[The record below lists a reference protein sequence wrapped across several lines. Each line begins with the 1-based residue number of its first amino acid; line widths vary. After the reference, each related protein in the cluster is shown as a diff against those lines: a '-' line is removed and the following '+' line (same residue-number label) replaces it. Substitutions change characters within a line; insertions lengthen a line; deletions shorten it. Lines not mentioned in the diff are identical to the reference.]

1 MQTVLNWLEL
11 ASIMPIWF
19 VFYIAK
25 AWMERSRIQQ
35 GYPGPQELFI
45 PQQRDSAMK
54 KVEIREREEKRQER
68 EGQYTEKL
76 RNGNLDERERERVYQ
91 EEKKNGRMINDVVK
105 MRRWGLAGPFEGN
118 WI

>member
-11 ASIMPIWF
+11 ASIMSICF

-25 AWMERSRIQQ
+25 AWMEGSRIQQ

-45 PQQRDSAMK
+45 QQQRDSDMK

-68 EGQYTEKL
+68 ERQYTKKL

-91 EEKKNGRMINDVVK
+91 H
-105 MRRWGLAGPFEGN
+105 FEGN